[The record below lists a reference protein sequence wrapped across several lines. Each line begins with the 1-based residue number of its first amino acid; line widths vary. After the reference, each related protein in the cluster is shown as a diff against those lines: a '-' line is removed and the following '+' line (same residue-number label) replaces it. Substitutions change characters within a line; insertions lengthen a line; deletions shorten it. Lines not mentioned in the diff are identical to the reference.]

1 MLRRSQP
8 AGRVAMKQDEETRLV
23 EEMESEQFLEGL
35 RPVRN
40 VSKKPPRAVY
50 SMRLSLEEAQE
61 FEAAAKARGMTM
73 SDFLRSAAHASI
85 AADRE
90 SALGEVRT
98 KLRELNEAAG
108 RL

>member
-1 MLRRSQP
+1 MTEKDKEDQ
-8 AGRVAMKQDEETRLV
+8 LV
-23 EEMESEQFLEGL
+23 QEMESERFLEKL

-50 SMRLSLEEAQE
+50 SIRLSLEEAQE
-61 FEAAAKARGMTM
+61 FEAVAKSRGMTM
-73 SDFLRSAAHASI
+73 SDFMRSAAHASI

-90 SALGEVRT
+90 SALGELRAKVR
-98 KLRELNEAAG
+98 EIAEVAN